1 MKVFKSSLL
10 FLIAAFF
17 ITACNQSPTEEVYNQ
32 PYQIGRTEGGFID
45 ENDRFARENL
55 DLQAVGSLLEKA
67 NNAEDL
73 EYLLN
78 SEESGINNLDL
89 NDDGYADYIGV
100 REFDDRDGN
109 ERGFSLFSMFGPD
122 LIQEIATIIFDRNGY
137 DNGYYPGARVLLR
150 GDEDLYGDNYYY
162 ETNWQDRSIP
172 FVNWAYTDR
181 NDYYNSP
188 YYYENYPSYY
198 EPYQVVET
206 PVYRTR
212 IEQYYTT
219 PVFVQTAQPT
229 ITQINIVSPYRDKSL
244 NKAYSN
250 LPKPTREQ
258 VEFRKNN
265 PKSAEF
271 DRQPKENKD
280 WKENKNFAVRE
291 DKQFKDNP
299 NKFENQERIKNDK
312 PQQQWR
318 EKPGKQERTNV
329 QPQNQMKVERQNQ
342 PKFERQNQP
351 KFERPSQP
359 RVERQNQPMRVERQ
373 NPVRQNP
380 VRIERPNMNQP
391 KQENRPQGNGNGG
404 GGGKQNGGGNNPGGG
419 GNKGGGGGKGKGK
432 P

>member
-1 MKVFKSSLL
+1 MSKGKGKIMKVFKSSLL
-10 FLIAAFF
+10 FFLAAFF
-17 ITACNQSPTEEVYNQ
+17 ITACNQNPTQEVYNE

-78 SEESGINNLDL
+78 SEENGVNNLDL

-100 REFDDRDGN
+100 REFDDREGN

-137 DNGYYPGARVLLR
+137 NNGARVLLR

-162 ETNWQDRSIP
+162 ETNWQDRSVP
-172 FVNWAYTDR
+172 FVNWAYNDR
-181 NDYYNSP
+181 SDYYNSP

-212 IEQYYTT
+212 VQQYYAA

-229 ITQINIVSPYRDKSL
+229 ITQINIVSPYKDKSL
-244 NKAYSN
+244 KKAYAN

-258 VEFRKNN
+258 IEFRKNN

-271 DRQPKENKD
+271 DRNGKENKD
-280 WKENKNFAVRE
+280 WKENKNFAVKE
-291 DKQFKDNP
+291 DKQFRDNP
-299 NKFENQERIKNDK
+299 NKFENQERVKNDK
-312 PQQQWR
+312 PQQWR
-318 EKPGKQERTNV
+318 EKPNKQERVNV

-342 PKFERQNQP
+342 PKFERQNQ
-351 KFERPSQP
+351 Q
-359 RVERQNQPMRVERQ
+359 RVERQQMKVERQ
-373 NPVRQNP
+373 NPVKM
-380 VRIERPNMNQP
+380 ERPNMKPQ
-391 KQENRPQGNGNGG
+391 KQENRPQPNGNG
-404 GGGKQNGGGNNPGGG
+404 GGGKQNGGGG
-419 GNKGGGGGKGKGK
+419 GNKGGGGKGKGK

>member
-10 FLIAAFF
+10 FFIAVFF
-17 ITACNQSPTEEVYNQ
+17 ITACNQSPTEDVYNQ
-32 PYQIGRTEGGFID
+32 PYQIGRTESGFLD

-55 DLQAVGSLLEKA
+55 DLQAVGSLLQKA

-78 SEESGINNLDL
+78 SEENGINNLDL

-122 LIQEIATIIFDRNGY
+122 LIQEIATIIFDRNG
-137 DNGYYPGARVLLR
+137 NNYPGARVLLR

-162 ETNWQDRSIP
+162 ETDWQDRNVP

-212 IEQYYTT
+212 VEQYYTT
-219 PVFVQTAQPT
+219 PVFIQTAQPT
-229 ITQINIVSPYRDKSL
+229 ITQINIVSPYKDKSL

-258 VEFRKNN
+258 LELRKNN

-271 DRQPKENKD
+271 DRNGKENKD
-280 WKENKNFAVRE
+280 WKENKNFAVKE

-312 PQQQWR
+312 PQEMR
-318 EKPGKQERTNV
+318 EKPNKPERVNV

-342 PKFERQNQP
+342 PKFERQNQ
-351 KFERPSQP
+351 Q
-359 RVERQNQPMRVERQ
+359 RVERQQMKVERQQNQPARVERQ
-373 NPVRQNP
+373 NPVKM
-380 VRIERPNMNQP
+380 ERPNMKPQ
-391 KQENRPQGNGNGG
+391 KQENRPQPNGN
-404 GGGKQNGGGNNPGGG
+404 GGGKQNGGGNNPGGGGG

>member
-32 PYQIGRTEGGFID
+32 PYQIGRTESGFLD

-55 DLQAVGSLLEKA
+55 DLQAVGALLEKA

-78 SEESGINNLDL
+78 SEENGINNLDL

-100 REFDDRDGN
+100 REYDDRDGD

-122 LIQEIATIIFDRNGY
+122 LIQEIATIVFDRNGY
-137 DNGYYPGARVLLR
+137 DNGNYPGARVLLR

-162 ETNWQDRSIP
+162 ETNWQDRSVP
-172 FVNWAYTDR
+172 FVNWAYNDR
-181 NDYYNSP
+181 DEYYNSP

-198 EPYQVVET
+198 EPYEVVET
-206 PVYRTR
+206 TVYRTR
-212 IEQYYTT
+212 VQQYYTA
-219 PVFVQTAQPT
+219 PIFIQTAQPT
-229 ITQINIVSPYRDKSL
+229 VTRINIVSPYKDKSL

-265 PKSAEF
+265 PKSKDF
-271 DRQPKENKD
+271 DRNF
-280 WKENKNFAVRE
+280 KENKNFAVKE
-291 DKQFKDNP
+291 DKQFKNNP

-312 PQQQWR
+312 PQQWR
-318 EKPGKQERTNV
+318 EKPNKQERVNV
-329 QPQNQMKVERQNQ
+329 QQNQMKVERQNQ
-342 PKFERQNQP
+342 PKFERQNQ
-351 KFERPSQP
+351 Q
-359 RVERQNQPMRVERQ
+359 RVERQQMKVERQ
-373 NPVRQNP
+373 NPVKM
-380 VRIERPNMNQP
+380 ERPNMKPQ
-391 KQENRPQGNGNGG
+391 KQENRGNG
-404 GGGKQNGGGNNPGGG
+404 GGGKQNGGG
-419 GNKGGGGGKGKGK
+419 GNKGGGGKGKGK

>member
-1 MKVFKSSLL
+1 MCKGKGKIMKVFKSSLL
-10 FLIAAFF
+10 FFIAAFF
-17 ITACNQSPTEEVYNQ
+17 ITGCNQSPTEEVYNQ
-32 PYQIGRTEGGFID
+32 PYQIGRTESGFLD
-45 ENDRFARENL
+45 ENDRFAKENL

-78 SEESGINNLDL
+78 SEENGINNLDL

-137 DNGYYPGARVLLR
+137 NNNYPGARVLLR

-162 ETNWQDRSIP
+162 ETNWQDRSVP
-172 FVNWAYTDR
+172 FVNWAYNDR
-181 NDYYNSP
+181 NDYYSSP

-198 EPYQVVET
+198 EPYQVAET
-206 PVYRTR
+206 TVYRTR
-212 IEQYYTT
+212 VAQYYTA
-219 PVFVQTAQPT
+219 PVFIQTAQPT
-229 ITQINIVSPYRDKSL
+229 ITQINIVSPYKDKSL
-244 NKAYSN
+244 KKVYAN

-258 VEFRKNN
+258 IEFRKNN
-265 PKSAEF
+265 PKKSVEF
-271 DRQPKENKD
+271 ERNG
-280 WKENKNFAVRE
+280 KENKNFAVKE

-299 NKFENQERIKNDK
+299 NKFENQERMKNDK
-312 PQQQWR
+312 PQQWR
-318 EKPGKQERTNV
+318 EKSGKQERVNV
-329 QPQNQMKVERQNQ
+329 QPQNQMKVERQKQPKFEKQNQ

-351 KFERPSQP
+351 A
-359 RVERQNQPMRVERQ
+359 RVERQK
-373 NPVRQNP
+373 PVKM
-380 VRIERPNMNQP
+380 ERPNMKPQ
-391 KQENRPQGNGNGG
+391 KQENRVQPNGNGG
-404 GGGKQNGGGNNPGGG
+404 GGKQKGGGNNPGGG